1 MQEMIAVE
9 TSAAVAEAVENWVG
23 AFKAHGTTLQLGRS
37 VIWSE
42 KAGVWIRSRP
52 EPEKDGYWNGLGV
65 ELTREAIEN
74 EIVQVNPPR
83 TGSPPGNNQG
93 VIARDSVGVVWILHR
108 GRMNVAGN
116 KVELM
121 DYDHVASSFDIA
133 PIIVRYSNNSSE
145 TCFPVAPLG
154 DAWQTVAST
163 RKFVDLCRYARVGA
177 SEGGEVAELQRRA
190 MGFEEP
196 SGTYTIPPRDA
207 VEAHRLHHDIWQA
220 LKAELKR
227 QRIPHTN
234 QKIGL
239 LGPDLYTADDR
250 EPMLFEI
257 KTGNDASSILMAVGQ
272 LFVYEKLLARACRK
286 IMVLP
291 EGIRSSNS
299 NLIGSLGIEIIEFT
313 GRAPAIKLDWPN
325 EFFKSRR

>member
-1 MQEMIAVE
+1 MQEMTAVE
-9 TSAAVAEAVENWVG
+9 TSAAVADAVENWID
-23 AFKAHGTTLQLGRS
+23 AFRTHGKTLQLGRS

-42 KAGVWIRSRP
+42 DAGVWIRSRP

-93 VIARDSVGVVWILHR
+93 VIAKDSAGVMWIMHR
-108 GRMNVAGN
+108 GRMNVAGK
-116 KVELM
+116 KVELK
-121 DYDHVASSFDIA
+121 DYVEVASSFSIA
-133 PIIVRYSNNSSE
+133 PTVVRYDNNSSE
-145 TCFPVAPLG
+145 TCFPVAPIG
-154 DAWQTVAST
+154 STWQTVAST
-163 RKFVDLCRYARVGA
+163 RKFVDLCRYLRVGA
-177 SEGGEVAELQRRA
+177 FEGGEVASLQRSA
-190 MGFEEP
+190 MEFEEP
-196 SGTYTIPPRDA
+196 SGTYTIPPRDS

-227 QRIPHTN
+227 HSIPHTN
-234 QKIGL
+234 EKIGL
-239 LGPDLYTADDR
+239 LGPDLYTVDDR

-272 LFVYEKLLARACRK
+272 LFVYEKLLVRACRK

-299 NLIGSLGIEIIEFT
+299 DLIGSLGIEIIEFRRKPPSIT
-313 GRAPAIKLDWPN
+313 IDWPIG
-325 EFFKSRR
+325 FFVSRR